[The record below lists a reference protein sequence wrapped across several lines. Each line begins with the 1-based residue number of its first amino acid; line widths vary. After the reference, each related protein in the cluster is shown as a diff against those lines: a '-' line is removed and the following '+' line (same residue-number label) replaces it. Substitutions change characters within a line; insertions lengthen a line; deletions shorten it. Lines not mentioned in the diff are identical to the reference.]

1 MHKATQTAQ
10 TWTCASW
17 NVVQQRESADVCS
30 YMRAPSVIGQHR
42 EQRGGPV
49 LSVVAVSSPVLEN

>member
-1 MHKATQTAQ
+1 MHKLHRRGHALAGML
-10 TWTCASW
+10 CS
-17 NVVQQRESADVCS
+17 RESADVCS
-30 YMRAPSVIGQHR
+30 YMRAPSVIGLHR